1 MTLRA
6 NFSKSWLRRYLW
18 VAAICFAGAAWCLYD
33 GLVAYPGQLE
43 IARAYEGLQR
53 EDPTGLELEKRWR
66 DLTEERGWSDETPR
80 KAEEIEHG
88 INQQWMMAAIA
99 FLIGFPVLLVYFRS
113 RGSWVESTENGLRTS
128 WGQEVDFQQVT
139 RLDKSRWQKK
149 GIARAAYSDAGRQRI
164 FVFDDFKFEREP
176 IGQMLERLEQRLQP
190 DQISDGSPSK

>member
-18 VAAICFAGAAWCLYD
+18 VAAICFAGVAWCLYD
-33 GLVAYPGQLE
+33 GLVAYPRQLE

-53 EDPTGLELEKRWR
+53 EDPTGLTLEKRWR
-66 DLTEERGWSDETPR
+66 ELTESRGWSDETPR

-88 INQQWMMAAIA
+88 ISQQWMMAAIA
-99 FLIGFPVLLVYFRS
+99 FLIGFPVLLIYFRS

-128 WGQEVDFQQVT
+128 WGQAVDFGQVT
-139 RLDKSRWQKK
+139 RLDKTRWQKK
-149 GIARAAYSDAGRQRI
+149 GIARAVYSDGGRQRT

-176 IGQMLERLEQRLQP
+176 IGKILERLEGRLQP
-190 DQISDGSPSK
+190 EQISDGSPGK